1 MANKVFNS
9 GAGSSPEMWLEQP
22 DGTFAQRVATVSVDP
37 TTGTAQTA
45 LPPGRAAAASSVP
58 VVLSTE
64 DFARVSQTYRRATA
78 VGTAGDAVIVTGVTT
93 AGTVTFTL
101 ATSGTVTVSVPLGTS
116 IFPFSVTAA
125 ALGTAVGGTF
135 QSLFFS

>member
-1 MANKVFNS
+1 MAQNNLGAPVYVVNGPTNPITVAQS
-9 GAGSSPEMWLEQP
+9 DGAG
-22 DGTFAQRVATVSVDP
+22 
-37 TTGTAQTA
+37 GTATG

-64 DFARVSQTYRRATA
+64 DFARVSQTYRRSAA

-101 ATSGTVTVSVPLGTS
+101 VNTGSLTVNVPLGTS

-125 ALGTAVGGTF
+125 ALGTAVGGAF
-135 QSLFFS
+135 QTLFFT

>member
-1 MANKVFNS
+1 MGAPVTLTSAGNQANPAGRELGTAANPLVTS
-9 GAGSSPEMWLEQP
+9 ASDGAG
-22 DGTFAQRVATVSVDP
+22 
-37 TTGTAQTA
+37 GTATG

-64 DFARVSQTYRRATA
+64 DFARVSQTYRRAAA
-78 VGTAGDAVIVTGVTT
+78 VGTAGDAVIVTGITT

-101 ATSGTVTVSVPLGTS
+101 VNGGSLTVSVPLGTS
-116 IFPFSVTAA
+116 IFPFSITAA

-135 QSLFFS
+135 QTLFFT